1 MNNFLKLII
10 LLFIFIISY
19 FIYARFHSNIEIPKF
34 EYKTID
40 NLIFSNNDIVNS
52 EKKIVFIYF
61 SCKCDDCKELINN
74 IENYKNLQKQSQ
86 IILITTEKDVDVIK
100 KFVNCKELNKL
111 KIPVLIDENNNF
123 PSDFGLGISIDL
135 PKILVFDKNKS
146 LLKDV
151 NSIEKLR
158 IITNN

>member
-1 MNNFLKLII
+1 MKQFLKLII
-10 LLFIFIISY
+10 ILFIFIISC
-19 FIYARFHSNIEIPKF
+19 FIYTRFQSNIEIPKF

-52 EKKIVFIYF
+52 EKNIVFIYF
-61 SCKCDDCKELINN
+61 SCKCDDCKILINN
-74 IENYKNLQKQSQ
+74 IENYKNLQKKSQ
-86 IILITTEKDVDVIK
+86 IILVTTEKEIDVIK
-100 KFVNCKELNKL
+100 NFVNCKELYKL

-151 NSIEKLR
+151 NSIEKLK
-158 IITNN
+158 ITTIN